1 MPGRHQCLG
10 QLDMQFSDRLDNGQG
25 RIFSALSQTRSGG
38 RPSPTRRVDGQPRG
52 WRAISSGFDNTQGSV
67 QSQQD
72 AQLAADWLN
81 NTKGVLQSAQNTA
94 LRIKQDIDNRSGKVS
109 AQGQL
114 TAQGAADG
122 EHAGAINNAGGQWLA
137 GEGLISPPAPS
148 IIHRVGCCT
157 AKQQRLT
164 LSDALNNAMKL
175 QSGEALQLDAQA
187 LNNAGGTIDGQQQV
201 ALRILGLLENTGG
214 AVRSNGDQQ
223 VAASGINNARGVFSS
238 RDGITVASK
247 QLDNDGGTLISR
259 GAGIYRLDQQQSAR
273 QGAQRRRAHP

>member
-1 MPGRHQCLG
+1 MH
-10 QLDMQFSDRLDNGQG
+10 SWRLTGSIIPKVYCN
-25 RIFSALSQTRSGG
+25 
-38 RPSPTRRVDGQPRG
+38 RR
-52 WRAISSGFDNTQGSV
+52 
-67 QSQQD
+67 
-72 AQLAADWLN
+72 
-81 NTKGVLQSAQNTA
+81 KTA

-114 TAQGAADG
+114 TVQGAADG

-137 GEGLISPPAPS
+137 GEGLS
-148 IIHRVGCCT
+148 IAARALDNTQGGLLYSQ
-157 AKQQRLT
+157 KQQRLT
-164 LSDALNNAMKL
+164 LSDALNNRDGKL

-259 GAGIYRLDQQQSAR
+259 RGHLPTRPA
-273 QGAQRRRAHP
+273 